1 MSAVYT
7 LFYLEVMTCDMYMEI
22 WRRTGSKYGDPLLI
36 IKHSTED
43 CNLLKYYFGVI
54 VVGWLVSLAWTLFDA
69 CSVMV
74 GFLHIWKMQRP
85 ATSNFAW
92 SHPPGWVAVLEW
104 TFFLPLATNSWTSKI
119 TNLLGQESSTDNKLS
134 WNVCR
139 CASIC
144 LFCGHLRSKV
154 CGFLGPCWVCR
165 RCTFEFEQYPYLG
178 DLQPVKKAVPWRIV
192 HFVARWCYPQ
202 RLSMFVMVYRPGWS

>member
-1 MSAVYT
+1 MWHVHGDLASNGI
-7 LFYLEVMTCDMYMEI
+7 EI
-22 WRRTGSKYGDPLLI
+22 WR
-36 IKHSTED
+36 STFNHKTQHRGLQPTKILFWSE
-43 CNLLKYYFGVI
+43 CSG
-54 VVGWLVSLAWTLFDA
+54 LVSFCCLNSFWCLFGHGWVPSYLKDA
-69 CSVMV
+69 E
-74 GFLHIWKMQRP
+74 
-85 ATSNFAW
+85 TSNIELRLK
-92 SHPPGWVAVLEW
+92 PPTRVAVLEW

-119 TNLLGQESSTDNKLS
+119 TNLLGQESSTHNKLS